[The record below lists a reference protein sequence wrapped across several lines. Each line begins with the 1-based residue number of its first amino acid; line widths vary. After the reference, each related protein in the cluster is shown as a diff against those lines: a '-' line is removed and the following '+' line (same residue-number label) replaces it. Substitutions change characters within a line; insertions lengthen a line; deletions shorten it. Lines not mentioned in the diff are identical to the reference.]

1 VIKIIIK
8 REILEYFKSS
18 KFLIGLLLTV
28 VLITI
33 STVIN
38 IGDYQQRQQDYLDA
52 SKDAEKSFRVEIFR
66 QPQMLSTLV
75 LGKDRKLGNRLEFNY
90 LNLPTRTSGYMG
102 FASQHQRYFSGFAA
116 VDFAF
121 VVRVVL
127 SLLVIFLAYN
137 AVSEEKARGTL
148 KLALSNYL
156 PRDQFIL
163 GKFLG
168 GLFVILGSLLFA
180 TLIAIF
186 IMMVHPSISL
196 SGSILVRITSMFG
209 ISALFLICFY
219 TITLFVSVSAN
230 RPAISLL
237 ILLQIWIFLIVIY
250 PNLGVVLSKQLIKL
264 PSPEQIAQQK
274 QASFEPIQDEY
285 EKSRDAF
292 SEMVQ
297 SGKSDKEIQLKNVEL
312 AAKRTELW
320 YQVDKD
326 FVDRLTY
333 QMKVAQNISMLSPAV
348 LYNMAINRYAQTDIV
363 EFDSFMEGIER
374 TWYKYVDRF
383 KLRYTNLEAYRKEE
397 FPEFSYISDP
407 IEKNLAVTLPQWII
421 MFLFSLFFFVLSYVK
436 FLRKD
441 VR

>member
-38 IGDYQQRQQDYLDA
+38 IEDYQQRRQDYLDA
-52 SKDAEKSFRVEIFR
+52 NKDAEKRFRVEIFR
-66 QPQMLSTLV
+66 EPQVLSTLV
-75 LGKDRKLGNRLEFNY
+75 QGKDRKLGNRLEYSY

-102 FASQHQRYFSGFAA
+102 FASQHQQYFSGFAA

-137 AVSEEKARGTL
+137 AVSEEKVRGTL

-156 PRDQFIL
+156 PRDQLIL
-163 GKFLG
+163 GKFFG

-186 IMMVHPSISL
+186 IMMIHPSISL
-196 SGSILVRITSMFG
+196 TATVLIRIASMFG

-230 RPAISLL
+230 RPTISLL

-264 PSPEQIAQQK
+264 PSPEQISQQK
-274 QASFEPIQDEY
+274 VASFEPYQDEY
-285 EKSRDAF
+285 IKSRDAF
-292 SEMVQ
+292 TEMVQ
-297 SGKSDKEIQLKNVEL
+297 NGKSDNEIQLKNVEL
-312 AAKRTELW
+312 AAKRTEMW

-333 QMKVAQNISMLSPAV
+333 QMKLAQNISILSPAV
-348 LYNMAINRYAQTDIV
+348 LYDMAIQRYAQTDIV
-363 EFDSFMEGIER
+363 EFESFMEGIVR
-374 TWYKYVDRF
+374 NWHKYVDRY
-383 KLRYTNLEAYRKEE
+383 KLRYTDLEAYRIEK
-397 FPEFSYISDP
+397 FPEFSYLSDP
-407 IEKNLAVTLPQWII
+407 IEKSLAATLPQWII
-421 MFLFSLFFFVLSYVK
+421 MFLFSLLFFVLCYVK